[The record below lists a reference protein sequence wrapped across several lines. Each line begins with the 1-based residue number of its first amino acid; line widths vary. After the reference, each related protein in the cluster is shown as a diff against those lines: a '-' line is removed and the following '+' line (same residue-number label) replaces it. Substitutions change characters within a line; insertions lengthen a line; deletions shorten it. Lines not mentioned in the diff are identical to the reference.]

1 MAKTST
7 LTNLLSMTVTEGLPD
22 GAGTVKLVC
31 KETDKEDINYFLPT
45 LEVANTMKTNW
56 DD

>member
-1 MAKTST
+1 
-7 LTNLLSMTVTEGLPD
+7 MTVTEGLPD

-31 KETDKEDINYFLPT
+31 KETDKEDLTYFLPT
-45 LEVANTMKTNW
+45 LDEANLMKAGW

>member
-1 MAKTST
+1 MAKTSI
-7 LTNLLSMTVTEGLPD
+7 LTNLLDMTVTEGLPD

-31 KETDKEDINYFLPT
+31 KETDKDDITYFLPT
-45 LEVANTMKTNW
+45 LDEANLMKANW